1 MKRKINRRKH
11 QRGCLLRLL
20 RLSLQETPAAAA
32 AAAAA
37 TAAAAAALRIK
48 GTEKQMHR
56 RQTED

>member
-32 AAAAA
+32 AAAA